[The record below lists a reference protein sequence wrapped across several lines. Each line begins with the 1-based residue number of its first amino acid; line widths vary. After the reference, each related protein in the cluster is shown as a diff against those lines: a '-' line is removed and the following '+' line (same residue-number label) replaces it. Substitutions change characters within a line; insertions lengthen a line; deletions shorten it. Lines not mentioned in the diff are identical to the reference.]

1 MSTGS
6 EQRHDHGPAPEAP
19 PPYKVGIVCSS
30 GGHLAQLH
38 CLDAWWSR
46 HDRFWVTFDKPDAV
60 SLLAGERVV
69 YGHHPTNRNVKNL
82 ARNTLLALRVLARE
96 RPDVLVS
103 NGAGLAVP
111 FFYVGKLLF
120 GCKTVYI
127 EVYDRVDSPTVTARL
142 VRPVLDRMVVQWEE
156 QKAFYP
162 EGINLGAVL

>member
-1 MSTGS
+1 MSS
-6 EQRHDHGPAPEAP
+6 P
-19 PPYKVGIVCSS
+19 PRYKVGIVCSS

-69 YGHHPTNRNVKNL
+69 WGHHPTNRNVKNL
-82 ARNTLLALRVLARE
+82 LRNTVLALKTLARE

-103 NGAGLAVP
+103 NGAGIAVP

-120 GCKTVYI
+120 GCKTVYV
-127 EVYDRVDSPTVTARL
+127 EVYDRIDSPTVTARL

-156 QKAFYP
+156 QKDFYP
-162 EGINLGAVL
+162 EGINLGGVL